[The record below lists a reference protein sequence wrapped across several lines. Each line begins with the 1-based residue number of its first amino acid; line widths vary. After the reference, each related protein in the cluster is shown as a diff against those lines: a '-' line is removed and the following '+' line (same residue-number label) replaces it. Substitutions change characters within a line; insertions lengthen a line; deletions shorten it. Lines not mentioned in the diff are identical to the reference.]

1 MNIIVN
7 GQWTTFATLVLFAM
21 FLIFSFAKVS
31 LAKSYHPGQNTP
43 HSFIH
48 RPAGESNAQIGVIE
62 KLNSEKKSKL
72 K

>member
-62 KLNSEKKSKL
+62 KLHSEKKSKL

>member
-31 LAKSYHPGQNTP
+31 LAKRCHPGQNTP

-48 RPAGESNAQIGVIE
+48 RSGESNAQIGVIE
-62 KLNSEKKSKL
+62 KLHSEKKSKS